1 MKEDLLKIIEHYS
14 PTHQLKKLS
23 EEVYELQESVLEYHH
38 EEYKYYPEIEKK
50 LKEHIVE
57 EIADVM
63 VLLNQ
68 FIHYYG
74 IEEIDILKVMKYKVD
89 RQMERMK
96 NDNN

>member
-1 MKEDLLKIIEHYS
+1 MKKDLSNIIEHYG

-23 EEVYELQESVLEYHH
+23 EEVFELQEAVLEYHH

-68 FIHYYG
+68 FIHHYG

-89 RQMERMK
+89 RTIERMK
-96 NDNN
+96 EDK

>member
-1 MKEDLLKIIEHYS
+1 MKENLLKIIEHYS

-23 EEVYELQESVLEYHH
+23 EEVFELQEAIIKAENPF
-38 EEYKYYPEIEKK
+38 EPIQDID
-50 LKEHIVE
+50 HIVE

-74 IEEIDILKVMKYKVD
+74 IEEIDILKMMKCKVD
-89 RQMERMK
+89 RQIERIK
-96 NDNN
+96 NEDSK